1 MQANEA
7 ITKIKLLLGLNE
19 ATVEEQVVVEP
30 KSDDEDRGGFKFE
43 TAKLV
48 DGTEV
53 KVEGEFEEG
62 KACFVETEEGDIPAP
77 AGVHQMAD
85 DKLITIDENG
95 QIVAIEEVAAEEVV
109 EQPEAEVEVEMEEE
123 VKEEEEAMEEEVV
136 EEEKISMAEEVVEA
150 LKPYFE
156 EISDLKKKVEEMEGK
171 FQAFSAEP
179 AAKPIKK
186 AENFEANKLSAVERI
201 AKIRR
206 SK

>member
-19 ATVEEQVVVEP
+19 ETVEETVVVEA
-30 KSDDEDRGGFKFE
+30 SEE
-43 TAKLV
+43 TTEEVATEETFATATLA

-77 AGVHQMAD
+77 AGKHQMAD
-85 DKLITIDENG
+85 DKLITIDESG
-95 QIVAIEEVAAEEVV
+95 KIVAIEEVAAEEVTEAV
-109 EQPEAEVEVEMEEE
+109 EEVEMEED
-123 VKEEEEAMEEEVV
+123 KKEEEAMEEEVEV
-136 EEEKISMAEEVVEA
+136 SMAEEVVEM

-186 AENFEANKLSAVERI
+186 AENFEANKLSAVDRI
-201 AKIRR
+201 ATIRR

>member
-19 ATVEEQVVVEP
+19 QTVEETVVVEGP
-30 KSDDEDRGGFKFE
+30 KQTFA
-43 TAKLV
+43 TATLA

-53 KVEGEFEEG
+53 KVEGDFEEG

-77 AGVHQMAD
+77 AGKHQMAD
-85 DKLITIDENG
+85 DTPITIDESG
-95 QIVAIEEVAAEEVV
+95 QIVAIEEVAAEEVTEAV
-109 EQPEAEVEVEMEEE
+109 EEVEMEEE
-123 VKEEEEAMEEEVV
+123 EEKEETMEEEV
-136 EEEKISMAEEVVEA
+136 EEEVSISMAEEVVEM

-186 AENFEANKLSAVERI
+186 AENFEANKLDAVDRI
-201 AKIRR
+201 AKLRR
-206 SK
+206 NK

>member
-43 TAKLV
+43 TAKLA

-77 AGVHQMAD
+77 AGKHQMAD
-85 DKLITIDENG
+85 DRLITIDESG
-95 QIVAIEEVAAEEVV
+95 QIVAIEEVSAEEVE
-109 EQPEAEVEVEMEEE
+109 EQPQAEVEVEMEEE
-123 VKEEEEAMEEEVV
+123 VKEEEEAMEEHV
-136 EEEKISMAEEVVEA
+136 EEKEISMAEEVVEM

-179 AAKPIKK
+179 ATKPIRKVS
-186 AENFEANKLSAVERI
+186 EDFEANRISRVAKI
-201 AKIRR
+201 AKFR
-206 SK
+206 K

>member
-19 ATVEEQVVVEP
+19 PTVEETVMV
-30 KSDDEDRGGFKFE
+30 E
-43 TAKLV
+43 TAKAEFATATLA

-53 KVEGEFEEG
+53 KVEGDFEEG

-77 AGVHQMAD
+77 AGKHQMAD
-85 DKLITIDENG
+85 DTLITIDETG
-95 QIVAIEEVAAEEVV
+95 KIVAIEEVAAEEVTDAV
-109 EQPEAEVEVEMEEE
+109 EEVEMEEK
-123 VKEEEEAMEEEVV
+123 KEEEETMEEEEV
-136 EEEKISMAEEVVEA
+136 EVSMAEEVVEM

-179 AAKPIKK
+179 ATAPIKK
-186 AENFEANKLSAVERI
+186 AEAFEANKLSAVDRI
-201 AKIRR
+201 AQIRR

>member
-19 ATVEEQVVVEP
+19 ETVEETVVVE
-30 KSDDEDRGGFKFE
+30 
-43 TAKLV
+43 TAKAEFATATLA

-77 AGVHQMAD
+77 AGKHQMAD
-85 DKLITIDENG
+85 DTLITIDESG
-95 QIVAIEEVAAEEVV
+95 QIVAIEEVAAEEVTEAV
-109 EQPEAEVEVEMEEE
+109 EEVEMEED
-123 VKEEEEAMEEEVV
+123 KKEEEAMEEEV
-136 EEEKISMAEEVVEA
+136 EEEVSVSMAEEVVEM

-186 AENFEANKLSAVERI
+186 AENFEANKMSAVDRI

-206 SK
+206 NK

>member
-19 ATVEEQVVVEP
+19 QTVEETVVVE
-30 KSDDEDRGGFKFE
+30 
-43 TAKLV
+43 TAKAEFATATLV

-77 AGVHQMAD
+77 AGKHQMAD

-95 QIVAIEEVAAEEVV
+95 QIVAIEEVAAEE
-109 EQPEAEVEVEMEEE
+109 EKSEEAEVEVEMEEE
-123 VKEEEEAMEEEVV
+123 KEEEAMEEEEV
-136 EEEKISMAEEVVEA
+136 EVSMAEEVVEM

-186 AENFEANKLSAVERI
+186 AENFEANRLSAVDRI
-201 AKIRR
+201 ANVRR
-206 SK
+206 NK

>member
-19 ATVEEQVVVEP
+19 ETVEETVVMEETKVE
-30 KSDDEDRGGFKFE
+30 FA
-43 TAKLV
+43 TATLA
-48 DGTEV
+48 DGTEI

-77 AGVHQMAD
+77 AGKHQMAD
-85 DKLITIDENG
+85 DMLITIDESG
-95 QIVAIEEVAAEEVV
+95 QIVAIEEVAAEEVTDAV
-109 EQPEAEVEVEMEEE
+109 EEVEMEEE
-123 VKEEEEAMEEEVV
+123 VKEEEAMEEEEV
-136 EEEKISMAEEVVEA
+136 EVSMAEEVVEM

-186 AENFEANKLSAVERI
+186 AENFEANRLSAVDRI
-201 AKIRR
+201 AQIRR
-206 SK
+206 AK

>member
-19 ATVEEQVVVEP
+19 ETVEETVVVEA
-30 KSDDEDRGGFKFE
+30 SEE
-43 TAKLV
+43 TTEEVVAEETFATATLA

-53 KVEGEFEEG
+53 KVDGEFEEG
-62 KACFVETEEGDIPAP
+62 KACFVETEEGDIPLP
-77 AGVHQMAD
+77 SGKHQMAD
-85 DKLITIDENG
+85 DTLITIDESG
-95 QIVAIEEVAAEEVV
+95 KIVAIEEVAAEEVTEAV
-109 EQPEAEVEVEMEEE
+109 EEVEMEED
-123 VKEEEEAMEEEVV
+123 KKEEEAMEEEEV
-136 EEEKISMAEEVVEA
+136 EVSMAEEVVEM

-186 AENFEANKLSAVERI
+186 AEAFEANKMSAVDRI

>member
-19 ATVEEQVVVEP
+19 ETVEETVVVEASEE
-30 KSDDEDRGGFKFE
+30 KSEEMAFA
-43 TAKLV
+43 TATLA

-77 AGVHQMAD
+77 AGKHQMAD
-85 DKLITIDENG
+85 DTLITIDESG
-95 QIVAIEEVAAEEVV
+95 KIVAIEEVAAEEVTEAV
-109 EQPEAEVEVEMEEE
+109 EEVEMEED
-123 VKEEEEAMEEEVV
+123 KKEEEAMEEEEV
-136 EEEKISMAEEVVEA
+136 EVSMAEEVVEM

-186 AENFEANKLSAVERI
+186 AEAFEVNKLSAVDRI
-201 AKIRR
+201 AQIRR

>member
-19 ATVEEQVVVEP
+19 ETVEETVVVEA
-30 KSDDEDRGGFKFE
+30 SEE
-43 TAKLV
+43 TSVEFATATLA

-62 KACFVETEEGDIPAP
+62 KNCFVETEEGDIAAP
-77 AGVHQMAD
+77 AGKHEMAD
-85 DKLITIDENG
+85 GTLITVDENG
-95 QIVAIEEVAAEEVV
+95 VITQIEEVEAEPVQAEES
-109 EQPEAEVEVEMEEE
+109 EEEVEVAMEEE
-123 VKEEEEAMEEEVV
+123 EKEEAMEEDK
-136 EEEKISMAEEVVEA
+136 EEEISMAEEVVEM

-156 EISDLKKKVEEMEGK
+156 EIKDLKEKVQEMEGK
-171 FQAFSAEP
+171 FQAFSTAP

-186 AENFEANKLSAVERI
+186 AEAFEANKMSAVDRI

-206 SK
+206 NK

>member
-19 ATVEEQVVVEP
+19 ETVEETVVVEA
-30 KSDDEDRGGFKFE
+30 SEETTEEVVAEETFA
-43 TAKLV
+43 TAKLA

-53 KVEGEFEEG
+53 KVDGEFEEG
-62 KACFVETEEGDIPAP
+62 KACFVETEEGDIPLP
-77 AGVHQMAD
+77 SGKHQMAD
-85 DKLITIDENG
+85 DTLITIDESG
-95 QIVAIEEVAAEEVV
+95 KIVAIEEVAAEEVTEAV
-109 EQPEAEVEVEMEEE
+109 EEVEMEED
-123 VKEEEEAMEEEVV
+123 KKEEEAMEEEVEV
-136 EEEKISMAEEVVEA
+136 SMAEEVVEM

-186 AENFEANKLSAVERI
+186 AEAFEANRLSAVDRI
-201 AKIRR
+201 AQIRR

>member
-19 ATVEEQVVVEP
+19 QTVEETVVVETT
-30 KSDDEDRGGFKFE
+30 KVEFA
-43 TAKLV
+43 TATLA

-77 AGVHQMAD
+77 AGKHQMAD
-85 DKLITIDENG
+85 DTLITIDESG
-95 QIVAIEEVAAEEVV
+95 QIVAIEEVAAEEVTEAV
-109 EQPEAEVEVEMEEE
+109 EEVEMEEE
-123 VKEEEEAMEEEVV
+123 EEKEETMEEEV
-136 EEEKISMAEEVVEA
+136 EEEVSISMAEEVVEM

-186 AENFEANKLSAVERI
+186 AENFEANKLSAVDRI
-201 AKIRR
+201 ATIRR

>member
-43 TAKLV
+43 TAKLA

-77 AGVHQMAD
+77 AGKHQMAD

-95 QIVAIEEVAAEEVV
+95 QIVAIEEVSAEEVE

-123 VKEEEEAMEEEVV
+123 VKEEEAMEEHV
-136 EEEKISMAEEVVEA
+136 EEEVSVSMAEEVVEM

-186 AENFEANKLSAVERI
+186 AESFEANRLSAVEKI
-201 AKIRR
+201 SKIRR

>member
-19 ATVEEQVVVEP
+19 TTVEETVVVE
-30 KSDDEDRGGFKFE
+30 STFA
-43 TAKLV
+43 TATLA

-77 AGVHQMAD
+77 AGVHAMAD

-95 QIVAIEEVAAEEVV
+95 QIVAIEEVAAEEVTDAV
-109 EQPEAEVEVEMEEE
+109 EEIEMEEKKEEEETMEEE
-123 VKEEEEAMEEEVV
+123 VEEEVS
-136 EEEKISMAEEVVEA
+136 ISMAEEVVEM

-186 AENFEANKLSAVERI
+186 AENFEANKLSAVDRI
-201 AKIRR
+201 ASIRR

>member
-19 ATVEEQVVVEP
+19 ETVEETVVMEETKVE
-30 KSDDEDRGGFKFE
+30 FA
-43 TAKLV
+43 TATLA
-48 DGTEV
+48 DGTEI
-53 KVEGEFEEG
+53 KVEGDFEEG

-77 AGVHQMAD
+77 AGKHQMAD
-85 DKLITIDENG
+85 DMLITIDESG
-95 QIVAIEEVAAEEVV
+95 QIVAIEEVAAEEVTDAV
-109 EQPEAEVEVEMEEE
+109 EEVEMEEE
-123 VKEEEEAMEEEVV
+123 VKEEETMEEEEV
-136 EEEKISMAEEVVEA
+136 EVSMAEEVVEM

-186 AENFEANKLSAVERI
+186 AENFEANRLSAVDRI
-201 AKIRR
+201 AQIRR
-206 SK
+206 AK

>member
-19 ATVEEQVVVEP
+19 QTVEETVVVETA
-30 KSDDEDRGGFKFE
+30 KAEFA
-43 TAKLV
+43 TAKLA

-77 AGVHQMAD
+77 AGKHQMAD

-95 QIVAIEEVAAEEVV
+95 QIVAIEEVAAEE
-109 EQPEAEVEVEMEEE
+109 EKSEEAEVEVEMEEE
-123 VKEEEEAMEEEVV
+123 KEEEAMEEEEV
-136 EEEKISMAEEVVEA
+136 EVSMAEEVVEM

-186 AENFEANKLSAVERI
+186 AENFEANKLSAVDRI
-201 AKIRR
+201 ANVRR
-206 SK
+206 NK

>member
-19 ATVEEQVVVEP
+19 ETVEETVVMETAEETSVE
-30 KSDDEDRGGFKFE
+30 FA
-43 TAKLV
+43 TAKLA

-77 AGVHQMAD
+77 AGKHQMED
-85 DKLITIDENG
+85 NTIITIDENG
-95 QIVAIEEVAAEEVV
+95 QITAIEEV
-109 EQPEAEVEVEMEEE
+109 EAEPVVAEDDKEEVEMEEE
-123 VKEEEEAMEEEVV
+123 KEEESMEEEVV
-136 EEEKISMAEEVVEA
+136 EEVSMAEEIVEM

-156 EISDLKKKVEEMEGK
+156 EIKDLKEKVQEMEGK
-171 FQAFSAEP
+171 FQAFSAAP

-186 AENFEANKLSAVERI
+186 AEAFEANKMSAVDRI

-206 SK
+206 NK

>member
-19 ATVEEQVVVEP
+19 ETVEETVVVEA
-30 KSDDEDRGGFKFE
+30 SEE
-43 TAKLV
+43 TTEEVVAEETFATATLA

-77 AGVHQMAD
+77 AGKHQMAD
-85 DKLITIDENG
+85 DTLITIDESG
-95 QIVAIEEVAAEEVV
+95 KIVAIEEVAAEEVTDAV
-109 EQPEAEVEVEMEEE
+109 EEVEMEED
-123 VKEEEEAMEEEVV
+123 KKEEEAMEEEVEV
-136 EEEKISMAEEVVEA
+136 SMAEEVVEM

-186 AENFEANKLSAVERI
+186 AEAFEANRLSAVDRI
-201 AKIRR
+201 AQIRR

>member
-19 ATVEEQVVVEP
+19 ETVEETVVVEASEE
-30 KSDDEDRGGFKFE
+30 KSEELAFE

-77 AGVHQMAD
+77 AGKHQMAD

-95 QIVAIEEVAAEEVV
+95 QIVAIEEVAAEE
-109 EQPEAEVEVEMEEE
+109 EKSEEAEVEVEMEEE
-123 VKEEEEAMEEEVV
+123 KEEEAMEEEEV
-136 EEEKISMAEEVVEA
+136 EVSMAEEVVEM

-156 EISDLKKKVEEMEGK
+156 EISDLKAKVEEMEGK

-186 AENFEANKLSAVERI
+186 AENFEANKLNAVDRI

-206 SK
+206 NK

>member
-19 ATVEEQVVVEP
+19 ETVEETVVVEASKETTEEVVEGP
-30 KSDDEDRGGFKFE
+30 KDAFAMA
-43 TAKLV
+43 TLA

-77 AGVHQMAD
+77 AGKHQMAD
-85 DKLITIDENG
+85 DTLITIDESG
-95 QIVAIEEVAAEEVV
+95 KIVAIEEVAAEEVTDAV
-109 EQPEAEVEVEMEEE
+109 EEVEMEED
-123 VKEEEEAMEEEVV
+123 KKEEEAMEEEVEV
-136 EEEKISMAEEVVEA
+136 SMAEEVVEM

-201 AKIRR
+201 ASIRR